1 MALEEVKLVDAS
13 SGSTAVVL
21 VGAGFNCYKFNAM
34 VGDAPIDVLWSHPNF
49 ASGKERPSHSGI
61 PLLFPYPGRLRG
73 KMLEYAGKSYEL
85 EGSDPHGNA
94 IHGFCLTR
102 PWEVVEHS
110 AARLVGRFHASKIEP
125 ELLKKWPAD
134 FIVTVSYELSGGTL
148 ASRITIENPDDKPLP
163 FGLGTHPYFR
173 LPLGPNG
180 TADDC
185 LVTVPVKSYWELV
198 DMLPSGKKLPA
209 TGSRGLADGLRFADA
224 KLDDIF
230 TDVQFSG
237 DQAAATIVDPMNK
250 RTLTVAFDNGFSQ
263 VVVYNP
269 PHREAICIE
278 PYTCV
283 PDQFEMVKK
292 GVVEAPQTLLP
303 GEKFACGYEIRIA

>member
-250 RTLTVAFDNGFSQ
+250 RTLTVAFDNAFSQ

-292 GVVEAPQTLLP
+292 GVVEAPQTLAP